1 MVGERIDR
9 LPTGHLLLGLL
20 EIVLVAATL
29 LVAPMRQGLI
39 GAAAMAWAFTAGS
52 ILTFDAVRASRRW
65 STMRAAGP
73 QAGTSAPHEAD
84 RD

>member
-20 EIVLVAATL
+20 EIVLAATL

-52 ILTFDAVRASRRW
+52 ILTFDAVRDKQAMVNHARR
-65 STMRAAGP
+65 RPAGRNVGP
-73 QAGTSAPHEAD
+73 S
-84 RD
+84 